1 MAAIPGRREAA
12 RGEKWTKEE
21 ARVFDTLASPDR
33 IQAFLDGIEYSA
45 DPIYRSPRSVLR
57 DRKAHCF
64 DGALFAAAALER
76 LGHPPLLMDL
86 RAYRDDDHIVAVFRR
101 HGHFGAVAKSNF
113 VGLRFR
119 EPIFR
124 TLRELALSY
133 FPAYYNLDGEMSLRE
148 YSVPLDL
155 RRHDPLHWRTSDDR
169 LEEIATHLDRI
180 RHYPLMTPDMIAS
193 LAPIDRRS
201 YEAGMLGTN
210 MAGVY
215 VPAEH
220 DQDSRGPGSNR
231 GG

>member
-1 MAAIPGRREAA
+1 MARIPGRQEAA

-21 ARVFDTLASPDR
+21 ARLLDTLTSPDR
-33 IQAFLDGIEYSA
+33 IQGFLDGVEYSA
-45 DPIYRSPRSVLR
+45 DPIYRSPRSVMR

-76 LGHPPLLMDL
+76 LGHPPLLVDL
-86 RAYRDDDHIVAVFRR
+86 RAHRDDDHIVAIFWR
-101 HGHFGAVAKSNF
+101 HGHVGAVAKSNF

-133 FPAYYNLDGEMSLRE
+133 FPSYYNLDGEMSLRD
-148 YSVPLDL
+148 YSIPLDL
-155 RRHDPLHWRTSDDR
+155 RRLDFLSWRTQDDR
-169 LEEIATHLDRI
+169 LEEIATRLDLL

-201 YEAGMLGTN
+201 YEAGMVGTN

-215 VPAEH
+215 VP
-220 DQDSRGPGSNR
+220 SRTG
-231 GG
+231 